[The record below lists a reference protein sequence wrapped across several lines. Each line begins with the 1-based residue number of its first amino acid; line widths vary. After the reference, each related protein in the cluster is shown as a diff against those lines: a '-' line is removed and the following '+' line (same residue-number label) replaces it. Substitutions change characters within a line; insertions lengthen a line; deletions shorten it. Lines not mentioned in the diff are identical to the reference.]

1 MEPAKVF
8 LNRLHQ
14 KGQIEE
20 PAKILKR
27 RMKPLETGISLAFA
41 ACMAVKPNGP
51 SVTICTTSGTNF
63 SKAFETFKYWG
74 QPNCKVGYFGI
85 ACDMTRHSCSGKN
98 HDIWL
103 LLRSNK

>member
-27 RMKPLETGISLAFA
+27 RMKTTRDRNIFGFLRLA
-41 ACMAVKPNGP
+41 
-51 SVTICTTSGTNF
+51 
-63 SKAFETFKYWG
+63 
-74 QPNCKVGYFGI
+74 
-85 ACDMTRHSCSGKN
+85 
-98 HDIWL
+98 WL
-103 LLRSNK
+103 LNLTVLQSQYVRHLAQIFQKLLKLLNIGASQIAKLDILESLVT